1 MVEVQKFDT
10 LNDEDINLYR
20 ISNKT
25 GSYVEI
31 LNYGGIIKSIC
42 IPDKN
47 GMLVDV
53 IIGFENI
60 NNYIKAERGYFGAIV
75 GRYANRIKNA
85 TFTLNNETYQLAK
98 NDGNNHL
105 HGGYNG
111 FDKRIW
117 EVEILEQENGIR
129 LGLLSKHMDEN
140 YPGNLNV
147 SVKYIFDDMNSLTIH
162 YEAWSDADTILNL
175 TNHAYFNLGG
185 HNSGHIGN
193 TLLKINADGYL
204 PTDNELIPLGNIAKV
219 EGTVFDFR
227 NYRRICE
234 GLDSYDPQILLAK
247 GYDHNFVLDKNQ
259 GNYAAS
265 CYCEETG
272 IKMDCF
278 TDMPGLQLY
287 TGNFIDID
295 FYGKE
300 SYVYKR
306 QEGFCLET
314 QYFPNSINNPEW
326 LQPILGKNEKYDSI
340 TSYAFSIIQ

>member
-10 LNDEDINLYR
+10 LHEEEINLYR

-25 GSYVEI
+25 VAYVEI
-31 LNYGGIIKSIC
+31 LNYGGIIRSIC

-53 IIGFENI
+53 VIGFETI
-60 NNYIKAERGYFGAIV
+60 NDYIKAESGYFGAIV
-75 GRYANRIKNA
+75 GRCANRIKNA
-85 TFTLNNETYQLAK
+85 SFTLNNKTYRLAK

-117 EVEILEQENGIR
+117 DVEILAEGNGIK
-129 LGLLSKHMDEN
+129 LSLLSKDMDEN

-147 SVKYIFDDMNSLTIH
+147 SVKYMFDDMNALTIH

-185 HNSGHIGN
+185 HNSGHIGQ
-193 TLLKINADGYL
+193 TFLKINADSYL
-204 PTDNELIPLGNIAKV
+204 PSDDELIPIGFIDKV

-227 NYRRICE
+227 NYRKIYE
-234 GLDSYDPQILLAK
+234 GLESKDPQILLAR
-247 GYDHNFVLDKNQ
+247 GYDHNFVLDKSQ
-259 GNYAAS
+259 GDFAAS
-265 CYCEETG
+265 CYNEATG
-272 IKMDCF
+272 IRLDCY
-278 TDMPGLQLY
+278 TDMPGIQLY

-326 LQPILGKNEKYDSI
+326 IQPILRKNEKYDSTTRYI
-340 TSYAFSIIQ
+340 FSTI